1 MIQGGKQLSEL
12 SRSFD
17 LSSQPPTLPHFH
29 IPAITPPPAQPYGT
43 PGLTSASVSSAHSLP
58 LLLNGCSN

>member
-1 MIQGGKQLSEL
+1 MLMYSIAFLFISCYAIVMAFVIVSEL
-12 SRSFD
+12 SRRFD

-43 PGLTSASVSSAHSLP
+43 QV
-58 LLLNGCSN
+58 